1 MKEEVY
7 FSDEALSDFSFSYKK
22 QGKLSY
28 SAWKQLFFEEFIK
41 LFFNIYVNSFLIIPK
56 TS

>member
-7 FSDEALSDFSFSYKK
+7 FSDEALSDFILSYKE

-41 LFFNIYVNSFLIIPK
+41 LFFNIYVNSFLIIP
-56 TS
+56 